1 LPRREE
7 VLSGRQTLRGID
19 LLVAWSLLGVEFGFI
34 PSLDDPAGQDLMD
47 AKLKAVGER
56 VFECTQF
63 EAWKRRSSLFGL
75 SEFTVSVCV
84 CNICIDVKPLLFLF
98 SLLLVFIVIGFNGFV
113 QGVPGIIASLAL
125 TKTLALICDIR
136 KGHLSDVPAK
146 RSTLG

>member
-1 LPRREE
+1 MHLRTPGVWPCRSLQRFPSSGLPRREE

-34 PSLDDPAGQDLMD
+34 PSLDEPAGQDLMD

-84 CNICIDVKPLLFLF
+84 CM
-98 SLLLVFIVIGFNGFV
+98 
-113 QGVPGIIASLAL
+113 
-125 TKTLALICDIR
+125 
-136 KGHLSDVPAK
+136 
-146 RSTLG
+146 